1 MFYRK
6 RVIYV
11 NGFEK
16 RTEEKKKKI
25 LEAAFELLNGD
36 TDAGNVTMEEIAKHA
51 NVGKATLFKYFG
63 SKDNLIREVFQDFI
77 NQLITDAKEIIAE
90 NKPFEE
96 TLIALSQNKIS
107 YLDKINHQ
115 FYMRMMDFFTKK
127 DEEGLSLMMQK
138 FDEVNYSMLLDL
150 FHRGRKEGKVDLK
163 YSDEFLILYFQAIVE
178 GISKPQIYEKVAPY
192 TEEWTEMLIK
202 GIAPRKD

>member
-1 MFYRK
+1 M
-6 RVIYV
+6 

-16 RTEEKKKKI
+16 RTEEKKRKI
-25 LEAAFELLNGD
+25 LEAAFELINGD

-90 NKPFEE
+90 NKSFEE

-138 FDEVNYSMLLDL
+138 FNEVNYGMLLDL

-163 YSDEFLILYFQAIVE
+163 YSDEFLLLYFQAIVE
-178 GISKPQIYEKVAPY
+178 GISKPQIYEKIAPY

>member
-1 MFYRK
+1 M
-6 RVIYV
+6 

-16 RTEEKKKKI
+16 RTEEKKKQI
-25 LEAAFELLNGD
+25 LEAAFELMNGD
-36 TDAGNVTMEEIAKHA
+36 ADAGNVTMEEIAKHA

-63 SKDNLIREVFQDFI
+63 SKDNLIHEVFQDFI
-77 NQLITDAKEIIAE
+77 NQLITGAREIIAE
-90 NKPFEE
+90 DKSFEE
-96 TLIALSQNKIS
+96 TLIALSQNKIG

-127 DEEGLSLMMQK
+127 DDEGLSLMMQK
-138 FDEVNYSMLLDL
+138 FNEVNYDMLLDL

-163 YSDEFLILYFQAIVE
+163 YSDEFLLLYFQAIVE
-178 GISKPQIYEKVAPY
+178 GISKPQIYEKIAPY

>member
-1 MFYRK
+1 
-6 RVIYV
+6 V

-16 RTEEKKKKI
+16 RTEEKKRKI
-25 LEAAFELLNGD
+25 LEAAFELINGD

-90 NKPFEE
+90 NKSFEE

-138 FDEVNYSMLLDL
+138 FNEVNYGMLLDL

-178 GISKPQIYEKVAPY
+178 GISKPQIYEKIAPY

>member
-1 MFYRK
+1 
-6 RVIYV
+6 
-11 NGFEK
+11 
-16 RTEEKKKKI
+16 
-25 LEAAFELLNGD
+25 
-36 TDAGNVTMEEIAKHA
+36 MEEIAKHA

-90 NKPFEE
+90 NHSFEE

-138 FDEVNYSMLLDL
+138 FNEVNYGMLLDL
-150 FHRGRKEGKVDLK
+150 FHCGRKEGKVDLK

-178 GISKPQIYEKVAPY
+178 GISKPQIYEKIAPY

>member
-1 MFYRK
+1 M
-6 RVIYV
+6 

-16 RTEEKKKKI
+16 RTEEKKRKI
-25 LEAAFELLNGD
+25 LEAAFELINGD
-36 TDAGNVTMEEIAKHA
+36 TDTGNVTMEEIAKHA

-90 NKPFEE
+90 NHSFEE

-138 FDEVNYSMLLDL
+138 FNEVNYGMLLDL

-178 GISKPQIYEKVAPY
+178 GISKPQIYEKIAPY

>member
-1 MFYRK
+1 M
-6 RVIYV
+6 

-16 RTEEKKKKI
+16 RTEEKKRKI
-25 LEAAFELLNGD
+25 LEAAFELINGD

-90 NKPFEE
+90 NKSFEE

-138 FDEVNYSMLLDL
+138 FNEVNYGMLLDL

-178 GISKPQIYEKVAPY
+178 GISKPQIYEKIAPY

>member
-1 MFYRK
+1 M
-6 RVIYV
+6 

-16 RTEEKKKKI
+16 RTEEKKRKI
-25 LEAAFELLNGD
+25 LEAAFELINGD

-90 NKPFEE
+90 NHSFEE

-138 FDEVNYSMLLDL
+138 FNEVNYGMLLDL

-178 GISKPQIYEKVAPY
+178 GISKPQIYEKIAPY